1 MHRTAIDEMRRSM
14 DDVHLVV
21 PAASDFLRVVR
32 LAAADAASRAGLDCE
47 DVEDFR
53 IGVDELSH
61 AVMAATDHDLHICFR
76 VGDHHVVARGT
87 ARSRGGSVPPAMTQ
101 MSRTIVSGLSD
112 AFQFSGSKSEITF
125 VLVKS
130 TGRASADLS

>member
-1 MHRTAIDEMRRSM
+1 
-14 DDVHLVV
+14 
-21 PAASDFLRVVR
+21 
-32 LAAADAASRAGLDCE
+32 
-47 DVEDFR
+47 
-53 IGVDELSH
+53 
-61 AVMAATDHDLHICFR
+61 
-76 VGDHHVVARGT
+76 
-87 ARSRGGSVPPAMTQ
+87 MTQ